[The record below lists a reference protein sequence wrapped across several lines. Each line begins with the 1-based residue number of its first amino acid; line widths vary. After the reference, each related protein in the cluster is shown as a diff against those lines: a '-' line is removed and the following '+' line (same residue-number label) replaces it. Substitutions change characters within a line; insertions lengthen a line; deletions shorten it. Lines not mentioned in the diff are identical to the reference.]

1 MGCWLSSW
9 RMLRR
14 LGLQAVQ
21 VLRTADIPIF
31 NGTVVAETEDYEV
44 VEGNVYFQPES
55 IKQEYFSDSGLN
67 TSCPWKGLA
76 SYYSVSVDGQEARDV
91 TWRGITRSLR
101 TLQATSKSTWRFI
114 RRWLSKAESSAG
126 WVLFVS

>member
-55 IKQEYFSDSGLN
+55 IKQEYEYVL
-67 TSCPWKGLA
+67 
-76 SYYSVSVDGQEARDV
+76 
-91 TWRGITRSLR
+91 SLEGVGELLLGYR
-101 TLQATSKSTWRFI
+101 
-114 RRWLSKAESSAG
+114 
-126 WVLFVS
+126 

>member
-67 TSCPWKGLA
+67 TPCPWKGLA

-91 TWRGITRSLR
+91 TWRGMVLPGAFGRCKQHQSPRGVL
-101 TLQATSKSTWRFI
+101 
-114 RRWLSKAESSAG
+114 SAG
-126 WVLFVS
+126 GYRRLKVRLAGCCS

>member
-1 MGCWLSSW
+1 
-9 RMLRR
+9 MLRR

-55 IKQEYFSDSGLN
+55 IKQEYEYVL
-67 TSCPWKGLA
+67 
-76 SYYSVSVDGQEARDV
+76 
-91 TWRGITRSLR
+91 SLEGVGELLLGYR
-101 TLQATSKSTWRFI
+101 
-114 RRWLSKAESSAG
+114 
-126 WVLFVS
+126 